1 MHLFKQGVKF
11 VSAPGGFILD
21 IVNREKMQHV
31 MQKKWIVK
39 MQTKRQ
45 LQKKH
50 TQKKKHKCT
59 KKASAKTQCKTN
71 INQK

>member
-31 MQKKWIVK
+31 MQKKNG
-39 MQTKRQ
+39 
-45 LQKKH
+45 
-50 TQKKKHKCT
+50 
-59 KKASAKTQCKTN
+59 S
-71 INQK
+71 

>member
-31 MQKKWIVK
+31 MQKKMDRK
-39 MQTKRQ
+39 NAN
-45 LQKKH
+45 KKA
-50 TQKKKHKCT
+50 TAEKTYPKKKT
-59 KKASAKTQCKTN
+59 
-71 INQK
+71 

>member
-31 MQKKWIVK
+31 MLKKMDRK
-39 MQTKRQ
+39 NAN
-45 LQKKH
+45 KKA
-50 TQKKKHKCT
+50 TAEKTYPKKK
-59 KKASAKTQCKTN
+59 N
-71 INQK
+71 INAQKMPVQKHNAKQI